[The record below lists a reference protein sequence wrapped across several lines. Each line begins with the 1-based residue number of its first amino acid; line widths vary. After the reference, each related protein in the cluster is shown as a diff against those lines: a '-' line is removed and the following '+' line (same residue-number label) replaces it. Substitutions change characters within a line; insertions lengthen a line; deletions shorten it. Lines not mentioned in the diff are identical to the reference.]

1 MYIVFTI
8 VSILLVIFFFLYI
21 QLRRDVT
28 SLNQQLK
35 YTKEEESSF
44 TLFESSSKKEM
55 RHIIKTI
62 NIIKGEIDDIQKKY
76 MHNEKDIQEMI
87 TNISHDI
94 RTPLTSIQGYV
105 EMIQQSDNPSEK
117 ERYYNIVMNRLHDLE
132 SMLDE
137 FFLYTK
143 LKSSREPCIVE
154 EKEIYPIVCQTLLNY
169 MEVLKEHDLNPIV
182 ICDEEGLLANIHED
196 YVKRIC
202 VNLIINTM
210 RYGSNPFR
218 IEIKKIEKN
227 IQVIFENKCLKNVE
241 IDIDHLFDRFYK
253 GDQARNQKGSGLGL
267 AIVKE
272 LSERMNGSVCAHCEG
287 HILRI
292 TLTVPMR

>member
-44 TLFESSSKKEM
+44 TLFESSSNKEM
-55 RHIIKTI
+55 RHIIKAI

>member
-44 TLFESSSKKEM
+44 TLFESSSNKEM